1 MDSYLYIMRHAKSD
15 WSGSQTSDF
24 ERPINKRGKKS
35 AKLIGQW
42 MNENS
47 FIPEKIISSPA
58 TRAKETI
65 ELVIA
70 QIAKFNHEDLI
81 FQNELYLAG
90 FTQLIE
96 IINTHKL
103 NAQSLMLVGHNP
115 GMENLVNYL
124 CNQSGASQTTVKTAN
139 LFIFKYADNNFN
151 PAIDSC
157 EFVNAIRPFRVSEK
171 NGKRVLVLFRDLI

>member
-1 MDSYLYIMRHAKSD
+1 MNSYLYIMRHAKSD
-15 WSGSQTSDF
+15 WSSSRTSDF

-65 ELVIA
+65 ELVIE
-70 QIAKFNHEDLI
+70 QITKFNNEDLI
-81 FQNELYLAG
+81 FQDDLYLAG

-96 IINTHKL
+96 IINTYQ
-103 NAQSLMLVGHNP
+103 NDAQSLMLIGHNP
-115 GMENLVNYL
+115 GIENLVNYL
-124 CNQSGASQTTVKTAN
+124 CSQSDNPETSVTTAN
-139 LFIFKYADNNFN
+139 LFIFEYADNHFN
-151 PAIDSC
+151 PAADSC
-157 EFVNAIRPFRVSEK
+157 KLIEAIKPRELS
-171 NGKRVLVLFRDLI
+171 